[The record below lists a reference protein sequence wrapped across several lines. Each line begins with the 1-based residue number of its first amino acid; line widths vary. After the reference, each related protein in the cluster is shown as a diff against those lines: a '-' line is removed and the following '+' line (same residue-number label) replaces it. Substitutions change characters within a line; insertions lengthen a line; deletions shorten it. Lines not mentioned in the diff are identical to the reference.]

1 MDTGFYRPFINAG
14 DGLMRHNKAM
24 YGNGLLRTDPNRY
37 ITRLNKATV
46 RPTTARQTTQHT
58 TQHTTQQTN
67 THAR

>member
-1 MDTGFYRPFINAG
+1 MNNTGFYRPLITG

-46 RPTTARQTTQHT
+46 QPTTQHT
-58 TQHTTQQTN
+58 TQPTA
-67 THAR
+67 THER